1 MNEFAWIDWYLFSC
15 LLSVQ
20 NAISQLH
27 YIQNR
32 EFANI
37 YLQNPLRGYTHHFIL
52 YCHLNSIDIHDSIE
66 YSTNRRWKRDV
77 QGHSFSQMAASFLF
91 LTILS
96 LALSLPA
103 KNAPF
108 TVDSYFVGSWA
119 ISSSVVPS
127 NGGEIVEN
135 SEKYMYNITKTEDN
149 VLAINYVDIA
159 TNMIVEKSSL
169 VCELQSNTSCVMKH
183 SSEDAQ
189 MMTISF
195 QPIASKD
202 VYVFVLHIVLCVDL
216 VRSRSSQCR
225 SILRDFHS

>member
-1 MNEFAWIDWYLFSC
+1 
-15 LLSVQ
+15 
-20 NAISQLH
+20 
-27 YIQNR
+27 
-32 EFANI
+32 
-37 YLQNPLRGYTHHFIL
+37 
-52 YCHLNSIDIHDSIE
+52 
-66 YSTNRRWKRDV
+66 
-77 QGHSFSQMAASFLF
+77 MAASFLF

-189 MMTISF
+189 MLTISF

-225 SILRDFHS
+225 SIL

>member
-1 MNEFAWIDWYLFSC
+1 
-15 LLSVQ
+15 
-20 NAISQLH
+20 
-27 YIQNR
+27 
-32 EFANI
+32 
-37 YLQNPLRGYTHHFIL
+37 
-52 YCHLNSIDIHDSIE
+52 
-66 YSTNRRWKRDV
+66 
-77 QGHSFSQMAASFLF
+77 MAASFLF

-202 VYVFVLHIVLCVDL
+202 VYISFGVDPHNAEASYEISTVSHNRFIVKVLAKGSESMTVYTAERIIVAPQLTFFQKYGNLILMGVMMVVQFATTKMRMNQQQPAEEGEEKKEESDKPKSEYPVFIKHI
-216 VRSRSSQCR
+216 R
-225 SILRDFHS
+225 I

>member
-1 MNEFAWIDWYLFSC
+1 
-15 LLSVQ
+15 
-20 NAISQLH
+20 
-27 YIQNR
+27 
-32 EFANI
+32 
-37 YLQNPLRGYTHHFIL
+37 
-52 YCHLNSIDIHDSIE
+52 
-66 YSTNRRWKRDV
+66 
-77 QGHSFSQMAASFLF
+77 MAASFLF

-202 VYVFVLHIVLCVDL
+202 VYISFGVDPHNAEASYEISTVLAKGSESMTVYTAERIIVAPQLTFFQKYGNLILMGVMMVVQVNIVFATTKMRMNQQQPAEEGEEKKEESDKPKSEYPVFIKHI
-216 VRSRSSQCR
+216 R
-225 SILRDFHS
+225 I

>member
-1 MNEFAWIDWYLFSC
+1 MA
-15 LLSVQ
+15 
-20 NAISQLH
+20 AIS
-27 YIQNR
+27 
-32 EFANI
+32 
-37 YLQNPLRGYTHHFIL
+37 
-52 YCHLNSIDIHDSIE
+52 C
-66 YSTNRRWKRDV
+66 
-77 QGHSFSQMAASFLF
+77 
-91 LTILS
+91 
-96 LALSLPA
+96 
-103 KNAPF
+103 
-108 TVDSYFVGSWA
+108 
-119 ISSSVVPS
+119 SVVPS

-225 SILRDFHS
+225 SIL